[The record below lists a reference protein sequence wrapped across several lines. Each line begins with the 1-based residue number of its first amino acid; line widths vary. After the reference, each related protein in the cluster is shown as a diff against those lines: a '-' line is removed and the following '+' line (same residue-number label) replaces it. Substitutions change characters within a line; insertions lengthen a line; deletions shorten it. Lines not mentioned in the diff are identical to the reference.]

1 MEKKKRVLSG
11 VAPSGN
17 LTIGN
22 YIGAIREWVKQ
33 QNEGPNENWFFIA
46 DLHALTTPKD
56 PKLVREKTLE
66 MFMLYIACGID
77 PEKSNIFIQSHVK
90 AHTELC
96 WLLNCVTPFS
106 WMTQMIQYKEKS
118 AKLSQENVSVGL
130 FDYPV
135 LMAADILLYQT
146 DLVPVGDDQSQH
158 VEITREI
165 ARKFNRTYGEV
176 FKEPQAFIPPQGARI
191 MALDNPEKKMD
202 KSAKSKYDYIWLLD
216 SPDDI
221 RLKISKAVTDSGQD
235 IVFDKERKGLYN
247 LLTIYRCITGM
258 EEKAIEEKY
267 QGKGYGDFKNDL
279 GELIVDFLKP
289 IQDKYRE
296 LENNK
301 EYVKQLMAQGAAR
314 AEAAAGVILEKAKKN
329 MGLVL
334 PVKSAELQ
342 EKPEI
347 SYDEWQKL
355 QIEVG
360 KILSAEIVEGADKL
374 YKLEIDFGPKGKTTI
389 VAGVKEFFKPEELIG
404 QQVPILRN
412 LEPRNIKGIESK
424 GMMLAADD
432 EGAAVL
438 LCPHKE
444 VNDGSPIC

>member
-1 MEKKKRVLSG
+1 MKKRVLSG
-11 VAPSGN
+11 IAPSGN

-56 PKLVREKTLE
+56 PKLVREKSME
-66 MFMLYIACGID
+66 MFMLYLACGID
-77 PEKSNIFIQSHVK
+77 PEKSNIFIQSHIPE
-90 AHTELC
+90 HTELC

-146 DLVPVGDDQSQH
+146 DLVPVGDDQTQH

-165 ARKFNRTYGEV
+165 ARKFNRTYGEI
-176 FKEPQAFIPPQGARI
+176 FKEPQAFIPPQGARV

-216 SPDDI
+216 NPEDI
-221 RLKISKAVTDSGQD
+221 RQKIAKAVTDSGQD

-247 LLTIYRCITGM
+247 LLTIYQCITGTG
-258 EEKAIEEKY
+258 EKVIEKKY

-279 GELIVDFLKP
+279 AELIIDFLKP
-289 IQDKYRE
+289 IQEKYRE
-296 LENNK
+296 LEKNK
-301 EYVKQLMAQGAAR
+301 DYVGLLMAKGAAK
-314 AEAAAGVILEKAKKN
+314 AKATAGITLEKAKKN
-329 MGLVL
+329 VGLVL
-334 PVKSAELQ
+334 PMKSTELK

-347 SYDEWQKL
+347 SFEDWL
-355 QIEVG
+355 
-360 KILSAEIVEGADKL
+360 KIDVRIAEIKAVDEVAGADKL
-374 YKLEIDFGPKGKTTI
+374 YKLTLDFGARGENTI
-389 VAGVKEFFKPEELIG
+389 VAGIKEYYKPEELLGRQIP
-404 QQVPILRN
+404 VLAN
-412 LEPRNIKGIESK
+412 LEEKELRGIKSK
-424 GMMLAADD
+424 GMMLCVDD
-432 EGAAVL
+432 AGKAILLNPEKKVENGA
-438 LCPHKE
+438 
-444 VNDGSPIC
+444 GIR

>member
-1 MEKKKRVLSG
+1 MKKRVLSG

-66 MFMLYIACGID
+66 MFMLYLACGID

-146 DLVPVGDDQSQH
+146 DLVPVGDDQTQH

-165 ARKFNRTYGEV
+165 ARKFNRTYGEI

-216 SPDDI
+216 SPEDI
-221 RLKISKAVTDSGQD
+221 RQKISKAVTDSGQD
-235 IVFDKERKGLYN
+235 IIFDKERKGLYN
-247 LLTIYRCITGM
+247 LLSIYRCITGI

-267 QGKGYGDFKNDL
+267 LGKGYGDFKNNL
-279 GELIVDFLKP
+279 AELIVNFLKP
-289 IQDKYRE
+289 IQEKYRE

-301 EYVKQLMAQGAAR
+301 EYVKQLMAKGAAR
-314 AEAAAGVILEKAKKN
+314 AEAAAGATLEKAKKN
-329 MGLVL
+329 VGLVL
-334 PVKSAELQ
+334 PVKSADLQ

-347 SYDEWQKL
+347 SFTDWL
-355 QIEVG
+355 
-360 KILSAEIVEGADKL
+360 KIDVRIAEIMEVAEVVGADKL
-374 YKLEIDFGPKGKTTI
+374 YKLTLDFGSRGENTI
-389 VAGVKEFFKPEELIG
+389 VAGIKEYYKPEELIG
-404 QQVPILRN
+404 KQIPVLAN
-412 LEPRNIKGIESK
+412 LEEKELRGIKSK
-424 GMMLAADD
+424 GMMLCVDD
-432 EGAAVL
+432 EGKAIL
-438 LCPHKE
+438 LNPEKKVENGAGVH
-444 VNDGSPIC
+444 

>member
-1 MEKKKRVLSG
+1 MKKRVLSG

-56 PKLVREKTLE
+56 PKMVREKSLE
-66 MFMLYIACGID
+66 MFMLYLACGID
-77 PEKSNIFIQSHVK
+77 PEKSNIFIQSHVP
-90 AHTELC
+90 AHTELA

-165 ARKFNRTYGEV
+165 ARKFNRNYGEV

-216 SPDDI
+216 SPEDI
-221 RLKISKAVTDSGQD
+221 QLKISKAVTDSESS

-247 LLTIYRCITGM
+247 LLTIYSCIT
-258 EEKAIEEKY
+258 
-267 QGKGYGDFKNDL
+267 NWS
-279 GELIVDFLKP
+279 
-289 IQDKYRE
+289 
-296 LENNK
+296 K
-301 EYVKQLMAQGAAR
+301 E
-314 AEAAAGVILEKAKKN
+314 
-329 MGLVL
+329 
-334 PVKSAELQ
+334 
-342 EKPEI
+342 
-347 SYDEWQKL
+347 
-355 QIEVG
+355 QIEQKY
-360 KILSAEIVEGADKL
+360 KI
-374 YKLEIDFGPKGKTTI
+374 
-389 VAGVKEFFKPEELIG
+389 
-404 QQVPILRN
+404 
-412 LEPRNIKGIESK
+412 
-424 GMMLAADD
+424 
-432 EGAAVL
+432 
-438 LCPHKE
+438 
-444 VNDGSPIC
+444 